1 MKLNLKQLEE
11 KVQELTPWSKNYGDE
26 NCFVYEGQIQHL
38 EELSYDLI
46 GEDENKTISWDP
58 CDTTDLMED
67 LLEDHIREIYD
78 DWVMGEENLYCDND
92 GNWNKGTSGYQWM
105 LWSLETQ
112 IYDVVSRLVEWGRK
126 NDQPLP
132 KHYHENWGD

>member
-58 CDTTDLMED
+58 CDTTDLMEN
-67 LLEDHIREIYD
+67 LLEDHIREIYN
-78 DWVMGEENLYCDND
+78 DWVMGDKTFIVIMMET
-92 GNWNKGTSGYQWM
+92 GTKGHLVISGCCG
-105 LWSLETQ
+105 
-112 IYDVVSRLVEWGRK
+112 V
-126 NDQPLP
+126 
-132 KHYHENWGD
+132 